1 MIGEDFATWR
11 KKVPWRMAS
20 AGFTHAL
27 TDQVA
32 AALESDDAE
41 VALQEIYAGLHE
53 LDADALSRLHAE
65 GVGVSLNL
73 DLDAPARQRFGAL
86 YTG

>member
-1 MIGEDFATWR
+1 
-11 KKVPWRMAS
+11 MAS

-41 VALQEIYAGLHE
+41 AALK
-53 LDADALSRLHAE
+53 
-65 GVGVSLNL
+65 
-73 DLDAPARQRFGAL
+73 DLAQWASTRRASTPGFIPDFSTVESAQRF
-86 YTG
+86 